1 MMWARLPLVLFVC
14 SSIVIGE
21 CKIINNVRHDV
32 RKFPE
37 HFLFGTATASYQ
49 VEGAWDKDGK
59 TENIWDHAT
68 HTNPC
73 VVKDCS
79 NGDIAD
85 DSYHQYK
92 RDVEMMRELGL
103 DFYRF
108 SLSWTRIL
116 PTSFPDKINEAGV
129 QYYNNLINEMLKYN
143 IKPMITL
150 YHWDLPQ
157 KLQDMGGW
165 TNPEIVN
172 WFADY
177 ARIAFELFSDRVT
190 DWITINEPHQ
200 VCYHGYGDD
209 TLAPLLNIKGVAD
222 YLCAKNLLLAHA
234 KAYHIYDKEFRPS
247 HGGKIFIALS
257 AQWYDTEY
265 EEFVDAAKEAN
276 DFTWAIYSHPIF
288 SETGDFPPVVK
299 KYVAQRSA
307 EQGFYR
313 SRLPEFTEEEID
325 YVRGTSDYFGLNHYL
340 TYYVYRNQS
349 LINYY
354 ESPSFEEDMG
364 VITYIYD
371 EWQIGESKYTKFVP
385 WGFYKLLT
393 RIREDYG
400 NPPVIITENG
410 FATKGGL
417 NDEDRVTY
425 YRHYI
430 SAMLDAMEEGS
441 DVRAYTA
448 WSLMDNFEWLAGY
461 TERFGLYEVDYES
474 AERTR
479 TPRKSAFVY
488 KQIVRTRELDMHFEP
503 DTDIMTIDEGLSND
517 TYQNRHTM
525 WSIQRILFFVIASIV
540 IAECKTINNA
550 RHEVRKFPEN
560 FRFGA
565 ATASYQVEGAWDED
579 GKSENIWDHIT
590 HTNPCVVKDCSNGD
604 IADDSYHQYK
614 RDVEMMREL
623 GLDFYR
629 FSLSWTRILPTSFPD
644 KINEAGVQYYNNLID
659 EMLKYNIKP
668 MVTLYHWDLPQKLQE
683 MGGWTNPNIIDWYSD
698 YARVAFELFG
708 DRVKDWITIN
718 EPLQVCYYGY
728 GDNSLAP
735 LLNIKGVADYMCA
748 KNLLL
753 AHAKAYHIY
762 DKEFRPTQGGSIFIS
777 LSAQWHDTEHEEFAD
792 AAKDANEF
800 TWGIY
805 ANPIFS
811 DTGDFPEVMKKRVA
825 AKSIE
830 QGLYRSRLPEFTAE
844 EIDYIRG
851 SSDYFGLNHYSTK
864 YVYRNESVFGY
875 YESPSF
881 YDDMELVT
889 YTKNEWKIGESQF
902 TKFVPWGFYK
912 LLTEIKE
919 AFGNPPVVITE
930 NGFATYGGL
939 DDEDRVTYYKHYIN
953 SMLDA
958 IEDGSDVRGY
968 TAWSLMDNYEWL
980 QGYTE
985 RFGLYEVDYESAER
999 TRTPRKSA
1007 FVYKQILRTR
1017 ELDMHYEPD
1026 TDVMTIDEGH

>member
-1 MMWARLPLVLFVC
+1 M
-14 SSIVIGE
+14 
-21 CKIINNVRHDV
+21 II
-32 RKFPE
+32 
-37 HFLFGTATASYQ
+37 
-49 VEGAWDKDGK
+49 GK

-129 QYYNNLINEMLKYN
+129 QYYNNLIDEMLKYN

-177 ARIAFELFSDRVT
+177 ARIAFELFGDRVT

-474 AERTR
+474 PERTR

-488 KQIVRTRELDMHFEP
+488 KQIVRTRELDMHYEP
-503 DTDIMTIDEGLSND
+503 DTD
-517 TYQNRHTM
+517 
-525 WSIQRILFFVIASIV
+525 
-540 IAECKTINNA
+540 
-550 RHEVRKFPEN
+550 
-560 FRFGA
+560 
-565 ATASYQVEGAWDED
+565 
-579 GKSENIWDHIT
+579 
-590 HTNPCVVKDCSNGD
+590 
-604 IADDSYHQYK
+604 
-614 RDVEMMREL
+614 
-623 GLDFYR
+623 
-629 FSLSWTRILPTSFPD
+629 
-644 KINEAGVQYYNNLID
+644 
-659 EMLKYNIKP
+659 
-668 MVTLYHWDLPQKLQE
+668 
-683 MGGWTNPNIIDWYSD
+683 
-698 YARVAFELFG
+698 
-708 DRVKDWITIN
+708 
-718 EPLQVCYYGY
+718 
-728 GDNSLAP
+728 
-735 LLNIKGVADYMCA
+735 
-748 KNLLL
+748 
-753 AHAKAYHIY
+753 
-762 DKEFRPTQGGSIFIS
+762 
-777 LSAQWHDTEHEEFAD
+777 
-792 AAKDANEF
+792 
-800 TWGIY
+800 
-805 ANPIFS
+805 
-811 DTGDFPEVMKKRVA
+811 
-825 AKSIE
+825 
-830 QGLYRSRLPEFTAE
+830 
-844 EIDYIRG
+844 
-851 SSDYFGLNHYSTK
+851 
-864 YVYRNESVFGY
+864 
-875 YESPSF
+875 
-881 YDDMELVT
+881 
-889 YTKNEWKIGESQF
+889 
-902 TKFVPWGFYK
+902 FVPWGFYK
-912 LLTEIKE
+912 LLTRIREDY
-919 AFGNPPVVITE
+919 GNPPVIITE
-930 NGFATYGGL
+930 NGFATKGGL
-939 DDEDRVTYYKHYIN
+939 NDEDRVTYYRHYI
-953 SMLDA
+953 SAMLDA
-958 IEDGSDVRGY
+958 MEEGSDVRAY
-968 TAWSLMDNYEWL
+968 TAWSLMDNFEWL
-980 QGYTE
+980 AGYTE

-1007 FVYKQILRTR
+1007 FVYKQIVRTR